1 MPAPTPIVTPIPT
14 FAELPAGGNV
24 PLSGADSIVSPGA
37 TYTWQ
42 LVETPEGSTAQLQ
55 NSTTATPTLTNV
67 DVRGTYIVFLKITDT
82 GGSSHP
88 APYPIQATTA
98 PYGFNVPLATAFGV
112 VRVAESPSG
121 LVKPGRGEYGWFEQ
135 GLWPLVDKVN
145 DGLDFPYYDNA
156 TRTLTANAIVPDAST
171 GAVAVNVNG
180 LNVAEM
186 PASIAL
192 STDGVPIVIA
202 AATTVLGVDLTV
214 SGGILRADEIRDAS
228 GGGIIIAPNADLSV
242 TATQVELEATTGPVS
257 LQGQWVAIDGA
268 STVEIVSGGSS
279 IKMPPSGDIVL
290 TAADDLS
297 LDAADNIVLTAVD
310 NITLT
315 TSSFNG
321 DIRLATSGDDGD
333 IELVTEGPAATI
345 TLATSGSNGDIILVT
360 TGSDGDISLT
370 AGDDLLLATTGA
382 DSDISLTAPGAGSSI
397 SLTAANG
404 VSVTSTGASA
414 DVTVTSAQHL
424 TLTAASTAS
433 LVGGTAAVTGTNAVN
448 LTTDDGN
455 LVISIGGDAV
465 NETVD
470 RATQITFNADNRRR
484 IIDLDGFVSQRNHIA
499 TKGGETYPITVLPGN
514 APALVPFR
522 DNVTMSYRNEAL
534 EGPSSLPDFTLSF
547 HASFHVTGFTT
558 IGGNNLTFSF
568 VAYDSSDPSERVTL
582 ATFNFTPGGSL
593 EVTGR
598 PCVIQGMVHSVGG
611 KSVYCSGTASL
622 QISDTTNVTTLSA
635 ALANA
640 TDVFFNDG
648 IVVFAFL
655 VNSVD
660 TNVTVTNTTGV
671 CSLIRGS

>member
-67 DVRGTYIVFLKITDT
+67 DVRGTYIVFLKITDS

-145 DGLDFPYYDNA
+145 AGLDFPYYDNA
-156 TRTLTANAIVPDAST
+156 TRTLTANAVVPDAST
-171 GAVAVNVNG
+171 GAVGVNVNG
-180 LNVAEM
+180 LEIVDTPVSVVVTPSAGL
-186 PASIAL
+186 PLAL
-192 STDGVPIVIA
+192 NAP
-202 AATTVLGVDLTV
+202 TTVTDDLTV
-214 SGGILRADEIRDAS
+214 SGGTLKADFISDAS
-228 GGGIIIAPNADLSV
+228 GGDLKIEANAALRLSGDV
-242 TATQVELEATTGPVS
+242 QAFLEAPVEVV
-257 LQGQWVAIDGA
+257 LDA
-268 STVEIVSGGSS
+268 SGNTVRAAASEI
-279 IKMPPSGDIVL
+279 
-290 TAADDLS
+290 T
-297 LDAADNIVLTAVD
+297 LDAAAAGSNVVITAAVDISLTAVD
-310 NITLT
+310 DITLA
-315 TSSFNG
+315 TSSSNG
-321 DIRLATSGDDGD
+321 DILLQTAGSDGD
-333 IELVTEGPAATI
+333 ITLSTVGETASI
-345 TLATSGSNGDIILVT
+345 TLATSGANGDIILTT
-360 TGSDGDISLT
+360 TGSDGDISLL
-370 AGDDLLLATTGA
+370 AQDDITLTTVGT
-382 DSDISLTAPGAGSSI
+382 DSDISLTAPGASSSI
-397 SLTAANG
+397 SLTAGNG
-404 VSVTSTGASA
+404 VSMTSTGAA
-414 DVTVTSAQHL
+414 APITVTSAQQL
-424 TLTAASTAS
+424 TLTAATTAS
-433 LVGGTAAVTGTNAVN
+433 LVGGTVALTGTTAVN
-448 LTTDDGN
+448 LATDDGN
-455 LVISIGGDAV
+455 MILSVGGDAV
-465 NETVD
+465 SETVD
-470 RATQITFNADNRRR
+470 RAAQITFTSDNRRR
-484 IIDLDGFVSQRNHIA
+484 IIDLDGFVSQKNHIA
-499 TKGGETYPITVLPGN
+499 TKGGTTYPITVLPAN

-534 EGPSSLPDFTLSF
+534 EGPSALPDFTLSF
-547 HASFHVTGFTT
+547 HASFNVTGFTT

-593 EVTGR
+593 EVTER

-611 KSVYCSGTASL
+611 KSVYCSGMASL
-622 QISDTTNVTTLSA
+622 QVSDTTNVTTLSA
-635 ALANA
+635 ALATA
-640 TDVFFNDG
+640 TDVFVNDG

-655 VNSVD
+655 VNSID
-660 TNVTVTNTTGV
+660 TNVTVTNLTGV